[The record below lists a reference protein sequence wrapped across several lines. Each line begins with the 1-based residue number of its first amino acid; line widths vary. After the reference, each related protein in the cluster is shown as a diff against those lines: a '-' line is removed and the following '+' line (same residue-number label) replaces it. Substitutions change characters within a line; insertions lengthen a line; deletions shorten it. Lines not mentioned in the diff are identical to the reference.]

1 MEHSNNVAGITYT
14 LVTVPVLLL
23 FTHKY
28 RFGRKEVV
36 EYLLADGH
44 ANPNSTTRDGS
55 TPLSRTSTTAI
66 IRLLLQHGA
75 VAADLYEYSSLLPKG
90 SPREVAQSTVSVFVV
105 GDKGAG
111 KSTLTKALT
120 TEREGIARL
129 AGRLSKVS
137 GVKERTAGIECH
149 MIHSSQIGHL
159 SLYDM
164 AGHGEFHNAHDTVIR
179 SSVSGQSSAL
189 FLLVAHMGTSV
200 EDLKQTVSYW
210 LSFIQS
216 QVSVE
221 SSAPEAK
228 PYLLVVG
235 SHADHVLSK
244 KDLQEKE
251 RMIQTFCKD
260 AENIDFVDYVRVDC
274 RYSESFSLTQ
284 LRKHILA
291 THDKLQQNIPQFSF
305 RDHCFHVYVVS
316 ECGSTPGLQ
325 LKSLMKAIQ
334 HSRFSS
340 REFLPQTMES
350 LHEVCSNLNKRGV
363 TLYIQTQSIES
374 NWILI
379 DRDLLLRE
387 VNGSIF
393 APDDFTEHKSLT
405 QTGVVPFSK
414 ICTAFAQLIETKE
427 TDPQLIVDFLVHME
441 FCREITEEDLLQL
454 VTETHT
460 EYGSERYFLFPALT
474 QQSPPRDLCQ
484 PQPHQYNSCWALQCL
499 DQHYLS
505 PRFRQVLLLR
515 LAFEHSRAVEA
526 HKVAATSPALHQ
538 QCSLWR
544 NGIKWSTD
552 SSDVLVEI
560 SHHSVALYLSCRSE
574 ASNRSEQLQ
583 LVSIRAQVIQQ
594 ILKAKVEFCGSV
606 KTVEEFISHP
616 QYPVTIPSTS
626 GISVK
631 AIAQAICSGRKKVH
645 TSPHDLVPVSELLCF
660 EPLQFCNIQCLVDL
674 YSGKHLFCKVTSSFI
689 ESVSSNISCVDDFCT
704 LLNVPLHKVAV
715 DSSSSGY
722 EKAVR
727 MFQEWQTQS
736 EGTYHC
742 LRQQMDKYS
751 IFSGRNILV

>member
-1 MEHSNNVAGITYT
+1 MEC
-14 LVTVPVLLL
+14 LLSEC
-23 FTHKY
+23 H
-28 RFGRKEVV
+28 
-36 EYLLADGH
+36 AD
-44 ANPNSTTRDGS
+44 PNSTTRDGS
-55 TPLSRTSTTAI
+55 TPLSLARDTAI

-75 VAADLYEYSSLLPKG
+75 VAADLYKYSSLLPEG
-90 SPREVAQSTVSVFVV
+90 SPREAAQSTVSVFVV
-105 GDKGAG
+105 GNKGAG

-149 MIHSSQIGHL
+149 TIHSSKIGHIT
-159 SLYDM
+159 LYDM
-164 AGHGEFHNAHDTVIR
+164 AGHGEYHNAHDTVIR
-179 SSVSGQSSAL
+179 SSVSGQSAAL
-189 FLLVAHMGTSV
+189 FLLVVHLGASV
-200 EDLKQTVSYW
+200 EVLKQTVSYW

-221 SSAPEAK
+221 SSAPVAK

-235 SHADHVLSK
+235 SHADHVQSK
-244 KDLQEKE
+244 QDLQEKE
-251 RMIQTFCKD
+251 RMIETFCKD
-260 AENIDFVDYVRVDC
+260 AENIDFVDYVTVDC
-274 RYSESFSLTQ
+274 RYSESSSLTQ

-291 THDKLQQNIPQFSF
+291 IHDKLQENVKQISF
-305 RDHCFHVYVVS
+305 HAHCFHVYLVF

-325 LKSLMKAIQ
+325 LKSLMEAIQ
-334 HSRFSS
+334 HNQLSKQM
-340 REFLPQTMES
+340 FLPQTMES
-350 LHEVCSNLNKRGV
+350 LHEACSNLNKRGV
-363 TLYIQTQSIES
+363 TLYIHTQSIES
-374 NWILI
+374 NWIII

-387 VNGSIF
+387 VNGSVF

-414 ICTAFAQLIETKE
+414 ICTAFAELIETKV

-460 EYGSERYFLFPALT
+460 EYGSERHFLFPALT
-474 QQSPPRDLCQ
+474 QQSPPRDLWQ
-484 PQPHQYNSCWALQCL
+484 PQPHQYNSCWVLQCL
-499 DQHYLS
+499 GQYYLS
-505 PRFRQVLLLR
+505 PRFHQVLLLR
-515 LAFEHSRAVEA
+515 LAFEHSQAVEA
-526 HKVAATSPALHQ
+526 YKVAATSPALHQ

-583 LVSIRAQVIQQ
+583 LVSTRAQVIQQ
-594 ILKAKVEFCGSV
+594 ILKAKAEFCGSV
-606 KTVEEFISHP
+606 KMVGEFIPHP
-616 QYPVTIPSTS
+616 QCPVTIPSTS

-631 AIAQAICSGRKKVH
+631 AIAQAICSERKKVH

-674 YSGKHLFCKVTSSFI
+674 YSDKHQFCKVTSSFI

-736 EGTYHC
+736 EGTYQC

-751 IFSGRNILV
+751 IFSGRNILVYVLCVYPSITLELL

>member
-1 MEHSNNVAGITYT
+1 ME
-14 LVTVPVLLL
+14 
-23 FTHKY
+23 K
-28 RFGRKEVV
+28 VV
-36 EYLLADGH
+36 ECLLSECHAD
-44 ANPNSTTRDGS
+44 PNSTTRGGS
-55 TPLSRTSTTAI
+55 TPLSLTRNTAI

-75 VAADLYEYSSLLPKG
+75 VASNLYKYSSLLPEG
-90 SPREVAQSTVSVFVV
+90 SPRKAAQSTVSVFVV

-137 GVKERTAGIECH
+137 GVKEKTAGIECH
-149 MIHSSQIGHL
+149 MIHSSKIGHIT
-159 SLYDM
+159 LYDM

-189 FLLVAHMGTSV
+189 FLFVVHLGASV
-200 EDLKQTVSYW
+200 EDLERTVSYW

-221 SSAPEAK
+221 SSAPVAK
-228 PYLLVVG
+228 RYLLVVG
-235 SHADHVLSK
+235 SHADHVQSK
-244 KDLQEKE
+244 QDVQEKE

-260 AENIDFVDYVRVDC
+260 AENIDFVDYVTVDC
-274 RYSESFSLTQ
+274 RYSESSSLTQ

-291 THDKLQQNIPQFSF
+291 THDKLQENVQQISF
-305 RDHCFHVYVVS
+305 HAHCFHVYLVS

-325 LKSLMKAIQ
+325 LKSLMEAIQ
-334 HSRFSS
+334 HNQLSKQM
-340 REFLPQTMES
+340 FLPQTMES
-350 LHEVCSNLNKRGV
+350 LHEACINLNKRGV
-363 TLYIQTQSIES
+363 TLYIHTQSLES
-374 NWILI
+374 NWIII

-387 VNGSIF
+387 VNGSVF

-441 FCREITEEDLLQL
+441 FCREIAEEDLLQL
-454 VTETHT
+454 VMETHT
-460 EYGSERYFLFPALT
+460 EYSSERHFLFPALT
-474 QQSPPRDLCQ
+474 QQSPPRDLWQ
-484 PQPHQYNSCWALQCL
+484 PQPHQYNSCWVLRCL
-499 DQHYLS
+499 DQHHLS
-505 PRFRQVLLLR
+505 PRFHQVLLLR
-515 LAFEHSRAVEA
+515 LAFEHSRAVET

-560 SHHSVALYLSCRSE
+560 SHHSVTLYLSCRGE
-574 ASNRSEQLQ
+574 ASDRSEQLQ
-583 LVSIRAQVIQQ
+583 LVSTRAQVIQQ
-594 ILKAKVEFCGSV
+594 ILKAKAEFCGSV
-606 KTVEEFISHP
+606 KMVEEFIPHP

-631 AIAQAICSGRKKVH
+631 AIAQAICSGDKTVYH
-645 TSPHDLVPVSELLCF
+645 TSPHDRLPVSELLCF

-674 YSGKHLFCKVTSSFI
+674 YSDKHLFCTVASSSFVKSI
-689 ESVSSNISCVDDFCT
+689 SPDISSLDDFYTFLNISQPT
-704 LLNVPLHKVAV
+704 L
-715 DSSSSGY
+715 
-722 EKAVR
+722 
-727 MFQEWQTQS
+727 Q
-736 EGTYHC
+736 C
-742 LRQQMDKYS
+742 LKQQMDKYS

>member
-1 MEHSNNVAGITYT
+1 MEC
-14 LVTVPVLLL
+14 LLSEC
-23 FTHKY
+23 H
-28 RFGRKEVV
+28 
-36 EYLLADGH
+36 AD
-44 ANPNSTTRDGS
+44 PNSSTKDGS
-55 TPLSRTSTTAI
+55 TPLSLARETAI

-75 VAADLYEYSSLLPKG
+75 VAADLYKYSSLLPEG
-90 SPREVAQSTVSVFVV
+90 SPREAAQSTVSVFVV

-149 MIHSSQIGHL
+149 TIHSSKIGHIT
-159 SLYDM
+159 LYDM
-164 AGHGEFHNAHDTVIR
+164 AGHGEYHNAHDTVIR

-189 FLLVAHMGTSV
+189 FLLVVHLGANV
-200 EDLKQTVSYW
+200 EDLRRAVSYW

-216 QVSVE
+216 QVSVK
-221 SSAPEAK
+221 SSAPVAK

-235 SHADHVLSK
+235 SHADHIQSK
-244 KDLQEKE
+244 QDLQEKE
-251 RMIQTFCKD
+251 RMIETFCKD
-260 AENIDFVDYVRVDC
+260 AENIDFVSYVRVDC
-274 RYSESFSLTQ
+274 RYSESSSLTQ
-284 LRKHILA
+284 LRGHILA
-291 THDKLQQNIPQFSF
+291 THDELQEKVPQVSH
-305 RDHCFHVYVVS
+305 RDQSVHVFLVS
-316 ECGSTPGLQ
+316 ECGSKPGLQ
-325 LKSLMKAIQ
+325 LKSLMAAIKC
-334 HSRFSS
+334 SGSFSNNVFPPTLE
-340 REFLPQTMES
+340 R
-350 LHEVCSNLNKRGV
+350 LHEACSNLNKRGV

-374 NWILI
+374 NWIVI

-387 VNGSIF
+387 VNGSVF

-414 ICTAFAQLIETKE
+414 ICTVFAQLIETKE

-460 EYGSERYFLFPALT
+460 DYGSERHFLFPALT
-474 QQSPPRDLCQ
+474 QQSPPRDLWQ
-484 PQPHQYNSCWALQCL
+484 PQPHQYNSCWVLRCL
-499 DQHYLS
+499 DLHYLS
-505 PRFRQVLLLR
+505 SRFHQVLLLR
-515 LAFEHSRAVEA
+515 LAFEHSQAVEA
-526 HKVAATSPALHQ
+526 HNVAVTSPALHQ

-583 LVSIRAQVIQQ
+583 LVSTRSQVIQQ
-594 ILKAKVEFCGSV
+594 ILKAKAEFCGSV
-606 KTVEEFISHP
+606 KTVEEFIPHP

-674 YSGKHLFCKVTSSFI
+674 YSDKHVFCTVTSSSFVKSI
-689 ESVSSNISCVDDFCT
+689 SPDISSLDDFCT
-704 LLNVPLHKVAV
+704 LLNISQPTL
-715 DSSSSGY
+715 
-722 EKAVR
+722 
-727 MFQEWQTQS
+727 Q
-736 EGTYHC
+736 C
-742 LRQQMDKYS
+742 LKQQMDKYS

>member
-1 MEHSNNVAGITYT
+1 MECLLSECHADPNITT
-14 LVTVPVLLL
+14 
-23 FTHKY
+23 KY
-28 RFGRKEVV
+28 
-36 EYLLADGH
+36 
-44 ANPNSTTRDGS
+44 GS
-55 TPLSRTSTTAI
+55 TPLSLARDTAI

-75 VAADLYEYSSLLPKG
+75 VAANLYKYSSLLPED
-90 SPREVAQSTVSVFVV
+90 SPREAAQSTVSVFVV

-129 AGRLSKVS
+129 AGWLSKVS

-164 AGHGEFHNAHDTVIR
+164 AGHEEYHNAHDTVIR

-189 FLLVAHMGTSV
+189 FLFVLHLGASV
-200 EDLKQTVSYW
+200 EDLKRTVSYW

-216 QVSVE
+216 QASVE
-221 SSAPEAK
+221 SSAPVAK

-235 SHADHVLSK
+235 SHADHAQSK
-244 KDLQEKE
+244 QDLQKKE
-251 RMIQTFCKD
+251 RMIETFCKD
-260 AENIDFVDYVRVDC
+260 AENINFVYYVTVDC
-274 RYSESFSLTQ
+274 RYSESSSLTQ
-284 LRKHILA
+284 LRGHILA
-291 THDKLQQNIPQFSF
+291 THDKLQENVQQISF
-305 RDHCFHVYVVS
+305 HAHCFHVYLVS

-325 LKSLMKAIQ
+325 LKSLMEAIQ
-334 HSRFSS
+334 HNQLSKQM
-340 REFLPQTMES
+340 FLPQTMES
-350 LHEVCSNLNKRGV
+350 LHEACSNLNKRGV

-374 NWILI
+374 NWIII

-387 VNGSIF
+387 VNGSVF

-405 QTGVVPFSK
+405 QTGVVPFSN

-427 TDPQLIVDFLVHME
+427 IDPQLIVDFLVHME

-460 EYGSERYFLFPALT
+460 EYGSEQHFLFPALT
-474 QQSPPRDLCQ
+474 QQSPPRDLWQ
-484 PQPHQYNSCWALQCL
+484 PQPHQYNSCWILRCL
-499 DQHYLS
+499 DLHYFS
-505 PRFRQVLLLR
+505 PRFHQVLLLR
-515 LAFEHSRAVEA
+515 LAFEHSQAVEA

-583 LVSIRAQVIQQ
+583 LVSTRAQVIQQ
-594 ILKAKVEFCGSV
+594 ILKAKAEFCGSV
-606 KTVEEFISHP
+606 KMVEEFIPHP

-674 YSGKHLFCKVTSSFI
+674 YSDKHVFCTVTSSYFVKSI
-689 ESVSSNISCVDDFCT
+689 SPDISSLDDFCT

-727 MFQEWQTQS
+727 MFHEWQTQS
-736 EGTYHC
+736 EGTYQC

-751 IFSGRNILV
+751 IFSGRNILVYVLCVYAEYYSGTSLILIPLRQTEVSL

>member
-1 MEHSNNVAGITYT
+1 ME
-14 LVTVPVLLL
+14 
-23 FTHKY
+23 K
-28 RFGRKEVV
+28 VV
-36 EYLLADGH
+36 ECLLSECHAD
-44 ANPNSTTRDGS
+44 PNSTTRGGS
-55 TPLSRTSTTAI
+55 TPLSLTQNTAI

-75 VAADLYEYSSLLPKG
+75 VASNLYKYSSLLPEG
-90 SPREVAQSTVSVFVV
+90 SPRKAAQSTVSVFVV

-137 GVKERTAGIECH
+137 GVKEKTAGIECH
-149 MIHSSQIGHL
+149 MIHSSQIGHIT
-159 SLYDM
+159 LYDM

-189 FLLVAHMGTSV
+189 FLFVVHLGASV
-200 EDLKQTVSYW
+200 EDLERTVSYW

-221 SSAPEAK
+221 SSAPVAK

-235 SHADHVLSK
+235 SHADHVQSK
-244 KDLQEKE
+244 QDVQEKE

-260 AENIDFVDYVRVDC
+260 AENIDFVDYVTVDC
-274 RYSESFSLTQ
+274 RYSESSSLTQ

-291 THDKLQQNIPQFSF
+291 THDKLQENVQQISF
-305 RDHCFHVYVVS
+305 HAHCFHVYLVS

-325 LKSLMKAIQ
+325 LKSLMEAIQ
-334 HSRFSS
+334 HNQLSKQM
-340 REFLPQTMES
+340 FLPQTMES
-350 LHEVCSNLNKRGV
+350 LHEACINLNKRGV
-363 TLYIQTQSIES
+363 TLYIHTQSLES
-374 NWILI
+374 NWIII

-387 VNGSIF
+387 VNGSVF

-454 VTETHT
+454 VMETHT
-460 EYGSERYFLFPALT
+460 EYSSERHFLFPALT
-474 QQSPPRDLCQ
+474 QQSPPRQLWQ
-484 PQPHQYNSCWALQCL
+484 PQPHQYNSCWVLRCL
-499 DQHYLS
+499 DQHHLS
-505 PRFRQVLLLR
+505 PRFHQVLLLR
-515 LAFEHSRAVEA
+515 LAFEHSRAVET

-560 SHHSVALYLSCRSE
+560 SHHSVTLYLSCRGE
-574 ASNRSEQLQ
+574 ASDRSEQLQ
-583 LVSIRAQVIQQ
+583 LVSTRAQVIQQ
-594 ILKAKVEFCGSV
+594 ILKAKAEFCGSV
-606 KTVEEFISHP
+606 KTVEEFIPHP

-631 AIAQAICSGRKKVH
+631 AIAQAICSGDKTVYH
-645 TSPHDLVPVSELLCF
+645 TSPHDRLPVSELLCF

-674 YSGKHLFCKVTSSFI
+674 YSDKHVFCTVTSSSFVKSI
-689 ESVSSNISCVDDFCT
+689 SPDISSLDDFCT
-704 LLNVPLHKVAV
+704 LLNISQPTL
-715 DSSSSGY
+715 
-722 EKAVR
+722 
-727 MFQEWQTQS
+727 Q
-736 EGTYHC
+736 C
-742 LRQQMDKYS
+742 LKQQMDKYS

>member
-1 MEHSNNVAGITYT
+1 MEC
-14 LVTVPVLLL
+14 LLSEC
-23 FTHKY
+23 H
-28 RFGRKEVV
+28 
-36 EYLLADGH
+36 AD
-44 ANPNSTTRDGS
+44 PNSSTKDGS
-55 TPLSRTSTTAI
+55 TPLSLARETAI

-75 VAADLYEYSSLLPKG
+75 VAADLYKYSSLLPEG
-90 SPREVAQSTVSVFVV
+90 SPREAAQSTVSVFLV

-149 MIHSSQIGHL
+149 MIHSSKIGHIT
-159 SLYDM
+159 LYDM
-164 AGHGEFHNAHDTVIR
+164 AGHEEYHNAHDTVIR

-189 FLLVAHMGTSV
+189 FLLVVHLGASV
-200 EDLKQTVSYW
+200 ENLRRAVSYW

-221 SSAPEAK
+221 SSAPVAK

-235 SHADHVLSK
+235 SHADHIQSK
-244 KDLQEKE
+244 QDLQEKE
-251 RMIQTFCKD
+251 IMIETFCKD
-260 AENIDFVDYVRVDC
+260 AENIDFVNYVRVDC
-274 RYSESFSLTQ
+274 RYSESSSLTQ
-284 LRKHILA
+284 LRGHILT
-291 THDKLQQNIPQFSF
+291 THDELQEKVPQVSH
-305 RDHCFHVYVVS
+305 RDQSVHVFLVS
-316 ECGSTPGLQ
+316 ECGSKPGLQ
-325 LKSLMKAIQ
+325 LKSLMAAIKC
-334 HSRFSS
+334 SGSFSNNVFPPTLE
-340 REFLPQTMES
+340 R
-350 LHEVCSNLNKRGV
+350 LHEACSNLNKRGV

-374 NWILI
+374 NWIVI

-387 VNGSIF
+387 VNGSVF

-414 ICTAFAQLIETKE
+414 ICTVFAQLIETKE

-460 EYGSERYFLFPALT
+460 EYGSERHFLFPALT
-474 QQSPPRDLCQ
+474 QQSPPQELWQ
-484 PQPHQYNSCWALQCL
+484 PQPHQYNSCWVLQCL

-505 PRFRQVLLLR
+505 SRFHQVLLLR
-515 LAFEHSRAVEA
+515 LAFEHSQAVET

-574 ASNRSEQLQ
+574 ASDRSEQLQ
-583 LVSIRAQVIQQ
+583 LVSTRAQVIQQ
-594 ILKAKVEFCGSV
+594 ILKAKAEFCGSV
-606 KTVEEFISHP
+606 KTVEEFIPHP

-674 YSGKHLFCKVTSSFI
+674 YSDKHLFCTVTSSSFVKSI
-689 ESVSSNISCVDDFCT
+689 SPDISSLDDFCT
-704 LLNVPLHKVAV
+704 LLNI
-715 DSSSSGY
+715 S
-722 EKAVR
+722 
-727 MFQEWQTQS
+727 QS
-736 EGTYHC
+736 TLQC
-742 LRQQMDKYS
+742 LKQQMDKYS

>member
-1 MEHSNNVAGITYT
+1 M
-14 LVTVPVLLL
+14 
-23 FTHKY
+23 
-28 RFGRKEVV
+28 V
-36 EYLLADGH
+36 EYLLSECHAD
-44 ANPNSTTRDGS
+44 PNYTTGDGA
-55 TPLSRTSTTAI
+55 TPLSLAWNTAI

-75 VAADLYEYSSLLPKG
+75 VAADLYKYSSLLPEG
-90 SPREVAQSTVSVFVV
+90 SPREAAQSTVSVFVV

-120 TEREGIARL
+120 KKRAVITRL

-149 MIHSSQIGHL
+149 MIHSSQIGHIT
-159 SLYDM
+159 LYDM
-164 AGHGEFHNAHDTVIR
+164 AGHGEYHNAHDTVIR
-179 SSVSGQSSAL
+179 SSFSAQSSAL
-189 FLLVAHMGTSV
+189 FLFVVHLGASV

-221 SSAPEAK
+221 SSAPVAK

-235 SHADHVLSK
+235 SHADHVQSK
-244 KDLQEKE
+244 QDLQEKE
-251 RMIQTFCKD
+251 RMIETFCKD
-260 AENIDFVDYVRVDC
+260 AENIDFLDYVRVDC
-274 RYSESFSLTQ
+274 RYSESSSLTQ
-284 LRKHILA
+284 LRGHILA
-291 THDKLQQNIPQFSF
+291 THDKLQEKVPQVSH
-305 RDHCFHVYVVS
+305 RDQSVHVFLVS
-316 ECGSTPGLQ
+316 ECGSKPGLQ
-325 LKSLMKAIQ
+325 LKSLMAAIKC
-334 HSRFSS
+334 SESFSNNV
-340 REFLPQTMES
+340 LPPTMER
-350 LHEVCSNLNKRGV
+350 LHEACSNLNKRGV

-374 NWILI
+374 NWIII

-387 VNGSIF
+387 VNGSVF

-414 ICTAFAQLIETKE
+414 ICNAFAQLIETKE

-460 EYGSERYFLFPALT
+460 EYGSERHFLFPALT
-474 QQSPPRDLCQ
+474 QQSPPRDLWQ
-484 PQPHQYNSCWALQCL
+484 PQPHQYNSCWVLQCL

-515 LAFEHSRAVEA
+515 LAFEHGQAVET

-574 ASNRSEQLQ
+574 ANDRSEQLQ
-583 LVSIRAQVIQQ
+583 LVSTRVQVIQQ
-594 ILKAKVEFCGSV
+594 ILKAKTEFCGSV
-606 KTVEEFISHP
+606 KTVEEFIPHP

-674 YSGKHLFCKVTSSFI
+674 YSDKHVFCTVTSSSFVKSI
-689 ESVSSNISCVDDFCT
+689 SPDISSLDDFCT
-704 LLNVPLHKVAV
+704 LLNISQPTL
-715 DSSSSGY
+715 
-722 EKAVR
+722 
-727 MFQEWQTQS
+727 Q
-736 EGTYHC
+736 C
-742 LRQQMDKYS
+742 LKQQMDKYS

>member
-1 MEHSNNVAGITYT
+1 ME
-14 LVTVPVLLL
+14 
-23 FTHKY
+23 K
-28 RFGRKEVV
+28 VV
-36 EYLLADGH
+36 ECLLSECHAD
-44 ANPNSTTRDGS
+44 PNSTTRGGS
-55 TPLSRTSTTAI
+55 TPLSLTQNTAI

-75 VAADLYEYSSLLPKG
+75 VASNLYKYSSLLPEG
-90 SPREVAQSTVSVFVV
+90 SPRKAAQSTVSVFVV

-137 GVKERTAGIECH
+137 GVKEKTAGIECH
-149 MIHSSQIGHL
+149 MIHSSQIGHIT
-159 SLYDM
+159 LYDM

-189 FLLVAHMGTSV
+189 FLFVVHLGASV
-200 EDLKQTVSYW
+200 EDLERTVSYW

-221 SSAPEAK
+221 SSAPVAK

-235 SHADHVLSK
+235 SHADHVQSK
-244 KDLQEKE
+244 QDVQEKE

-260 AENIDFVDYVRVDC
+260 AENIDFVDYVTVDC
-274 RYSESFSLTQ
+274 RYSESSSLTQ

-291 THDKLQQNIPQFSF
+291 THDKLQENVQQISF
-305 RDHCFHVYVVS
+305 HAHCFHVYLVS

-325 LKSLMKAIQ
+325 LKSLMEAIQ
-334 HSRFSS
+334 HNQLSKQM
-340 REFLPQTMES
+340 FLPQTMES
-350 LHEVCSNLNKRGV
+350 LHEACINLNKRGV
-363 TLYIQTQSIES
+363 TLYIHTQSLES
-374 NWILI
+374 NWIII

-387 VNGSIF
+387 VNGSVF

-454 VTETHT
+454 VMETHT
-460 EYGSERYFLFPALT
+460 EYSSERHFLFPALT
-474 QQSPPRDLCQ
+474 QQSPPRQLWQ
-484 PQPHQYNSCWALQCL
+484 PQPHQYNSCWVLRCL
-499 DQHYLS
+499 DQHHLS
-505 PRFRQVLLLR
+505 PRFHQVLLLR
-515 LAFEHSRAVEA
+515 LAFEHSRAVET

-560 SHHSVALYLSCRSE
+560 SHHSVTLYLSCRGE
-574 ASNRSEQLQ
+574 ASDRSEQLQ
-583 LVSIRAQVIQQ
+583 LVSTRAQVIQQ
-594 ILKAKVEFCGSV
+594 ILKAKAEFCGSV
-606 KTVEEFISHP
+606 KTVEEFIPHP

-631 AIAQAICSGRKKVH
+631 AIAQAICSGDKTVYH
-645 TSPHDLVPVSELLCF
+645 TSPHDRLPVSELLCF

-674 YSGKHLFCKVTSSFI
+674 YSDKHLFCTVTSSSFVKSI
-689 ESVSSNISCVDDFCT
+689 SPDISSLDDFCT
-704 LLNVPLHKVAV
+704 LLNISQPTL
-715 DSSSSGY
+715 
-722 EKAVR
+722 
-727 MFQEWQTQS
+727 Q
-736 EGTYHC
+736 C
-742 LRQQMDKYS
+742 LKQQMDKYS

>member
-1 MEHSNNVAGITYT
+1 M
-14 LVTVPVLLL
+14 PLLIAS
-23 FTHKY
+23 THKY
-28 RFGRKEVV
+28 RDNEKKVV
-36 EYLLADGH
+36 KCLLSECHAD
-44 ANPNSTTRDGS
+44 PNSNSRDGS
-55 TPLSRTSTTAI
+55 TPLSLARETAI

-75 VAADLYEYSSLLPKG
+75 VAADLYKYSSLLPEG
-90 SPREVAQSTVSVFVV
+90 SPREAAQSTVSVFVV
-105 GDKGAG
+105 GDQGAG

-120 TEREGIARL
+120 KKRAIIARL

-149 MIHSSQIGHL
+149 MIHSSQIGHIT
-159 SLYDM
+159 LYDM
-164 AGHGEFHNAHDTVIR
+164 AGHGEYHNAHDTVIR

-189 FLLVAHMGTSV
+189 FLFVVHLGASV
-200 EDLKQTVSYW
+200 EDLKRTVSYW

-221 SSAPEAK
+221 SSAPIAK

-235 SHADHVLSK
+235 SHADHAQSK
-244 KDLQEKE
+244 QDLQEKE
-251 RMIQTFCKD
+251 RMIETFCKD
-260 AENIDFVDYVRVDC
+260 AENIDFVEYVTVDC
-274 RYSESFSLTQ
+274 RYSESSSLTQ

-291 THDKLQQNIPQFSF
+291 THDKLQEKIPQTDFHA
-305 RDHCFHVYVVS
+305 HCFHVYLVS

-325 LKSLMKAIQ
+325 LKSLMEAIQ
-334 HSRFSS
+334 HNQLSKHM
-340 REFLPQTMES
+340 FLPQTMES
-350 LHEVCSNLNKRGV
+350 LHEACSNLNKRGV
-363 TLYIQTQSIES
+363 TLYIQTQSIEN
-374 NWILI
+374 NWIII

-387 VNGSIF
+387 VNGSVF
-393 APDDFTEHKSLT
+393 APDDFTEHKPLT

-454 VTETHT
+454 VMESHT
-460 EYGSERYFLFPALT
+460 EYGSERHFLFPALT
-474 QQSPPRDLCQ
+474 QQSPPRDLWQ
-484 PQPHQYNSCWALQCL
+484 PQPHQYNSCWTLQCL

-505 PRFRQVLLLR
+505 SRFHQVLLLR
-515 LAFEHSRAVEA
+515 LAFEHSQAVEA

-574 ASNRSEQLQ
+574 AIDRSEQVQ
-583 LVSIRAQVIQQ
+583 LVSTRAQVIQQ
-594 ILKAKVEFCGSV
+594 ILEAKAEFCGSV
-606 KTVEEFISHP
+606 KMVEEFITHP

-660 EPLQFCNIQCLVDL
+660 EPLQFCNIQCLVDF
-674 YSGKHLFCKVTSSFI
+674 YSDKHVFYTVTSSSFVKSI
-689 ESVSSNISCVDDFCT
+689 SPDISSLDDFCT
-704 LLNVPLHKVAV
+704 LLNISQPTL
-715 DSSSSGY
+715 
-722 EKAVR
+722 
-727 MFQEWQTQS
+727 Q
-736 EGTYHC
+736 C
-742 LRQQMDKYS
+742 LKQQMDKYS

>member
-1 MEHSNNVAGITYT
+1 MEC
-14 LVTVPVLLL
+14 LLSEC
-23 FTHKY
+23 H
-28 RFGRKEVV
+28 
-36 EYLLADGH
+36 AD
-44 ANPNSTTRDGS
+44 PNSTTTYGS
-55 TPLSRTSTTAI
+55 TPLSLARDTAI

-75 VAADLYEYSSLLPKG
+75 VAAHLYKCSSLLPEG
-90 SPREVAQSTVSVFVV
+90 SPREAAQSTVSVFVV
-105 GDKGAG
+105 GNKGAG
-111 KSTLTKALT
+111 KSTLTKSLT
-120 TEREGIARL
+120 TERPIITRL

-149 MIHSSQIGHL
+149 MVHSSRIGHL

-164 AGHGEFHNAHDTVIR
+164 AGDGEFYNAHDTVIR

-189 FLLVAHMGTSV
+189 FLFVVHLGASV
-200 EDLKQTVSYW
+200 KDLKRIVLYW

-221 SSAPEAK
+221 SSAPIAK

-235 SHADHVLSK
+235 SHADHVQSK
-244 KDLQEKE
+244 QDLQEKE

-260 AENIDFVDYVRVDC
+260 AENIDFVNYVRVDC
-274 RYSESFSLTQ
+274 RYSESSSLTQ
-284 LRKHILA
+284 LRRHILA
-291 THDKLQQNIPQFSF
+291 THHKLQEKVPHIDFYA
-305 RDHCFHVYVVS
+305 HCFHVYLVS

-325 LKSLMKAIQ
+325 LQSLMKAIQ
-334 HSRFSS
+334 HSQFSNKQ
-340 REFLPQTMES
+340 FLPKTMES
-350 LHEVCSNLNKRGV
+350 LHKACSNLNKRGV

-374 NWILI
+374 NWIII

-387 VNGSIF
+387 VNGSVF

-427 TDPQLIVDFLVHME
+427 TDPQLIVNFLVHME

-460 EYGSERYFLFPALT
+460 EYGSERHFLFPALT
-474 QQSPPRDLCQ
+474 QHSPSRDLWQ
-484 PQPHQYNSCWALQCL
+484 PQPHQYSSCWALQCL

-505 PRFRQVLLLR
+505 PRFHQVLLLR
-515 LAFEHSRAVEA
+515 LAFEHSQAVEV
-526 HKVAATSPALHQ
+526 HKVAANSPALHQ

-574 ASNRSEQLQ
+574 AIDRSEQLQ
-583 LVSIRAQVIQQ
+583 LVSTRAQVIQQ
-594 ILKAKVEFCGSV
+594 ILKAKAEFCGSV
-606 KTVEEFISHP
+606 KMVEEFIPHP

-674 YSGKHLFCKVTSSFI
+674 YSDKNLFCKVTSSFFVKSI
-689 ESVSSNISCVDDFCT
+689 SPDISSLDDFCT
-704 LLNVPLHKVAV
+704 LLNISQPTLQYLK
-715 DSSSSGY
+715 
-722 EKAVR
+722 
-727 MFQEWQTQS
+727 
-736 EGTYHC
+736 
-742 LRQQMDKYS
+742 QQMDKYS